1 MLRVSQLS
9 LVVANSNLQK
19 RIADISSFT
28 AVGTNYSALEYP
40 LAYIA
45 HSADNSDLQNATS
58 IMTPFE
64 KAIALEW
71 RAYIGS
77 FIRTGD
83 PNNQKLASSPSRH
96 SYGFRGDFMGSP
108 LRLVPQFAFKSN
120 ANESATTGTQIEV
133 AQRAQ
138 LEREDWWTSEE
149 VLEGIR
155 L

>member
-1 MLRVSQLS
+1 M
-9 LVVANSNLQK
+9 
-19 RIADISSFT
+19 
-28 AVGTNYSALEYP
+28 
-40 LAYIA
+40 AYVA
-45 HSADNSDLQNATS
+45 HSADNSYLQNATS
-58 IMTPFE
+58 VMTPFE

-83 PNNQKLASSPSRH
+83 PNKQKLASSPNWH
-96 SYGFRGDFMGSP
+96 SYGFLDDFVGSP
-108 LRLVPQFAFKSN
+108 LRLVLQFAFSSN
-120 ANESATTGTQIEV
+120 ANKSATTGTQIEV

-155 L
+155 F